1 MHHRRL
7 GSTAGDL
14 ESPDRAQSVPEL
26 LLKIGALEAEVSR
39 LKAPAKRAQPG
50 GVLETLYCSDDDG
63 CSVVV
68 KTESES
74 LVERGAWL
82 SGLLLAQSF
91 SGLILASNEV
101 LLQNHPAIIFFLTML
116 VGAGGNAGNQ
126 ASVRVIRGLA
136 VGSITA
142 KNQGR
147 MIRRELT
154 AAIVLSSCLSVIGF
168 LRCVL
173 FKTPMPE
180 TAAITFSLF
189 LVVIISVVL
198 GACLP
203 LGLKKIGVDPAH
215 SSTSIQVIMD
225 VLGVYITVVA
235 STALLDSPWGHM
247 MVARL
252 GM

>member
-1 MHHRRL
+1 V
-7 GSTAGDL
+7 
-14 ESPDRAQSVPEL
+14 Q
-26 LLKIGALEAEVSR
+26 
-39 LKAPAKRAQPG
+39 
-50 GVLETLYCSDDDG
+50 
-63 CSVVV
+63 
-68 KTESES
+68 
-74 LVERGAWL
+74 
-82 SGLLLAQSF
+82 
-91 SGLILASNEV
+91 
-101 LLQNHPAIIFFLTML
+101 

-147 MIRRELT
+147 VIRRELT

-173 FKTPMPE
+173 FKVRGEGQPLRVVGSRVFGPCVAVLSQSALPNTHPLPPPSPLKTPMPE

-189 LVVIISVVL
+189 LVVGISVVL

-215 SSTSIQVIMD
+215 SSTSIQV
-225 VLGVYITVVA
+225 GERGA
-235 STALLDSPWGHM
+235 
-247 MVARL
+247 ARTRAGRPRL
-252 GM
+252 PR